1 MRLKH
6 ESAKMK
12 LITKVERALT
22 AMALSPLVNAERNE
36 RDRRLQERIKRA
48 EEKYAAKRKPHS

>member
-1 MRLKH
+1 MS
-6 ESAKMK
+6 EAKMK